1 MANELPP
8 YPLPLGPLAMA
19 NPYSKAAQAPM
30 MMPPMGNPMVPGVPA
45 SFPGASAQVSQLPSV
60 PPIKSLQNALE
71 KARNNLDKKVLSV
84 RDLVEFLRIV
94 AVASRNMFGEKAALT
109 QHLLAEMKAAAKLA
123 PAKQDCRQIFAE
135 HLKHAEQL
143 FRQLN
148 VLAEAG
154 QTGARSYPSATPLT
168 KKVFIVHGHDDTNWL
183 WMRHI
188 LTEPP
193 YKGLGL
199 EPIVIREQ
207 AGQSKPILQK
217 FEDAAAESSYAICI
231 FTPDDFVHVRKDES
245 RHDQARPNVIFETG
259 WFVGRLGPSRV
270 LILVKN
276 GTQLHSDFD
285 GVSKIPFAVSIE
297 EQMAQINRELV
308 AAGLL
313 G

>member
-1 MANELPP
+1 MPDEPP
-8 YPLPLGPLAMA
+8 RFPHSPFPFGMP
-19 NPYSKAAQAPM
+19 NPYSEAARDLMKMPIDPHSLSQPSVQASQAP
-30 MMPPMGNPMVPGVPA
+30 PT
-45 SFPGASAQVSQLPSV
+45 
-60 PPIKSLQNALE
+60 PPIRSLQVALE
-71 KARNNLDKKVLSV
+71 KARKDFAKPAVNV
-84 RDLVEFLRIV
+84 RDMMQLLQKT
-94 AVASRNMFGEKAALT
+94 AGASKSIFGDKAALT
-109 QHLLAEMKAAAKLA
+109 QYWISAFKGATKLGA
-123 PAKQDCRQIFAE
+123 AKQDCRELFGKY
-135 HLKHAEQL
+135 LKHAEQL
-143 FRQLN
+143 FRQLS
-148 VLAEAG
+148 VLAEVG
-154 QTGARSYPSATPLT
+154 QTGARSFPSATPLT

-183 WMRHI
+183 LMRHI

-193 YKGLGL
+193 YKGHEI

-231 FTPDDFVHVRKDES
+231 FTPDDLVQVRKNGS

-270 LILVKN
+270 LLLVKN

-285 GVSKIPFAVSIE
+285 GVSKIPFGERIE

-313 G
+313 V

>member
-1 MANELPP
+1 ME
-8 YPLPLGPLAMA
+8 
-19 NPYSKAAQAPM
+19 NPYSKAPQSPMMPSGSNPLAPRVPDLFPSVPTQATQAPT
-30 MMPPMGNPMVPGVPA
+30 P
-45 SFPGASAQVSQLPSV
+45 

-71 KARNNLDKKVLSV
+71 KARNDLDKQAVNLGNMMQLLQKM
-84 RDLVEFLRIV
+84 

-123 PAKQDCRQIFAE
+123 AAKQDCREVFAK
-135 HLKHAEQL
+135 HLKHGEQL
-143 FRQLN
+143 FRQLS
-148 VLAEAG
+148 VLAEVGQAG
-154 QTGARSYPSATPLT
+154 VRSYPSATPLT

-183 WMRHI
+183 LMRHL

-193 YKGLGL
+193 YKGYGI

-231 FTPDDFVHVRKDES
+231 FTPDDLVQVRKDGS

-270 LILVKN
+270 LLLVKH
-276 GTQLHSDFD
+276 GAQLHSDFD
-285 GVSKIPFAVSIE
+285 GVSKIPFAASIE
-297 EQMAQINRELV
+297 EQIIHINRELV

-313 G
+313 I

>member
-1 MANELPP
+1 MTQP
-8 YPLPLGPLAMA
+8 Y
-19 NPYSKAAQAPM
+19 Q
-30 MMPPMGNPMVPGVPA
+30 
-45 SFPGASAQVSQLPSV
+45 QPSV

-71 KARNNLDKKVLSV
+71 KARNDLSKPV
-84 RDLVEFLRIV
+84 VTVGDLMGLLQKT
-94 AVASRNMFGEKAALT
+94 AAASRSMFGEKSGLT
-109 QHLLAEMKAAAKLA
+109 QHLISAMTTAKKMAA
-123 PAKQDCRQIFAE
+123 AKQDCREFFAQS
-135 HLKHAEQL
+135 LKHAEQL
-143 FRQLN
+143 FRQLS
-148 VLAEAG
+148 VLAEVG
-154 QTGARSYPSATPLT
+154 QTGSRSYASATPLT

-193 YKGLGL
+193 YKGYGI
-199 EPIVIREQ
+199 EPIIIREQ

-231 FTPDDFVHVRKDES
+231 FTPDDMVQVKKDTSQHE
-245 RHDQARPNVIFETG
+245 QARPNVIFETG

-270 LILVKN
+270 LLLVKQ

-313 G
+313 A